1 MSNNKWHIDNL
12 RRLLISQQEE
22 YQRLGLEHELYAE
35 TDKAFYSQW
44 LHHRLLMLS
53 LIPEEYR
60 KDGAKVIDIG
70 GGKGRMSVLLSGL
83 GLECVNIDCLY
94 LETEALNTE
103 GKPLIPL
110 LKNYCEKK
118 GVRVLADDF
127 YQKGIPF
134 ADDTFDLAIFS
145 EVIEHLPNSQKPL
158 LSEIYRTLRKGGHL
172 ILTTPNM
179 VARSNRL
186 RVVLGRSIR
195 EPIESFYKMEGCPPG
210 SIYRGH
216 NREYVLPE
224 VEYMLTQENFAIIH
238 AQTCNYSPQLRIGKI
253 FHKIADNLANAWHSD
268 HLGIKEAFI
277 TLGRKMNKIV
287 SFAMAHFIVVLARK

>member
-22 YQRLGLEHELYAE
+22 YQRLGLEHKLYAE

-44 LHHRLLMLS
+44 LHHRSIILS
-53 LIPEEYR
+53 LIPEECR
-60 KDGAKVIDIG
+60 KQGTKVIDIG
-70 GGKGRMSVLLSGL
+70 GGKGRMSALLSGL

-94 LETEALNTE
+94 SETETLNTE

-118 GVRVLADDF
+118 GVRVLANDF
-127 YQKGIPF
+127 DQKGIPF

-145 EVIEHLPNSQKPL
+145 EVIEHLPNSPKPL
-158 LSEIYRTLRKGGHL
+158 LSEIYRTLRTGGYL

-195 EPIESFYKMEGCPPG
+195 EPIETFYKMEGYPPG

-216 NREYVLPE
+216 NREYVLHE
-224 VEYMLTQENFAIIH
+224 VEYMLTQENFDIIH
-238 AQTCNYSPQLRIGKI
+238 AQTCDYSPQLMVSKI
-253 FHKIADNLANAWHSD
+253 FHKIADSFVDAWHSD

-277 TLGRKMNKIV
+277 TWRRKMDKIV
-287 SFAMAHFIVVLARK
+287 SFKMGHFIVVLARK